1 VNIEFY
7 IAKRLI
13 FNKVREQR
21 SLRPIMRLSVV
32 SVALSVAVMIVTMSV
47 LIGFKQQITEKVTG
61 FLSHIQITN
70 YDGNSSYE
78 TNPIDKNLYFL
89 PEIKALPNVRYVQPY
104 ALKAGIIATKENIQG
119 VVLKGVDQSFDWR
132 FFDANMTSGAHFIVN
147 DSASSNAVCIS
158 QTLASLLQLDLGS
171 TFDMYFVQDPPRQR
185 RFKIAGIF
193 DTKFGE
199 LDKLFVLCDMRH
211 AQRLNNWT
219 SDQITGYE
227 IYLTDFAKLNVAFA
241 DISEHA
247 FYTVSPDNTRF
258 MVENITQRYPQ
269 IFDWLQLM
277 DMNALIVLVLMLMVA
292 GFNMISSL
300 LIMLLERT
308 TLIGLLKAFG
318 TTKTS
323 LQKIFVYQ
331 SLFVAGRG
339 LLWGNFIGIA
349 LCLVQQ
355 HFGIIE
361 LNPSTYY
368 LSQVPINIHW
378 GYVLLL
384 NAGTLAAIVFMLIVP
399 SLMVSKISPSK
410 VLRFN

>member
-1 VNIEFY
+1 
-7 IAKRLI
+7 
-13 FNKVREQR
+13 
-21 SLRPIMRLSVV
+21 
-32 SVALSVAVMIVTMSV
+32 
-47 LIGFKQQITEKVTG
+47 
-61 FLSHIQITN
+61 
-70 YDGNSSYE
+70 
-78 TNPIDKNLYFL
+78 
-89 PEIKALPNVRYVQPY
+89 
-104 ALKAGIIATKENIQG
+104 
-119 VVLKGVDQSFDWR
+119 
-132 FFDANMTSGAHFIVN
+132 
-147 DSASSNAVCIS
+147 
-158 QTLASLLQLDLGS
+158 
-171 TFDMYFVQDPPRQR
+171 
-185 RFKIAGIF
+185 
-193 DTKFGE
+193 
-199 LDKLFVLCDMRH
+199 
-211 AQRLNNWT
+211 
-219 SDQITGYE
+219 
-227 IYLTDFAKLNVAFA
+227 
-241 DISEHA
+241 
-247 FYTVSPDNTRF
+247 

-277 DMNALIVLVLMLMVA
+277 DMNALIILVLMLVVA

-339 LLWGNFIGIA
+339 LLWGNLIGIA

-355 HFGIIE
+355 HFGVIA
-361 LNPSTYY
+361 LNPATYY

-399 SLMVSKISPSK
+399 SLVVSKISPSK